1 MMTSPTRR
9 GAASRSRAGQVDR
22 GRGWAFIV
30 PFAIVA
36 VMFLIIPTLWGL
48 YLSFTN
54 ESLMGN
60 GMWVGLRNYVEALSD
75 ATMWTTLGHTVW
87 FTVLT
92 TVPLVVL
99 SLVMAIIV
107 YLGIPGQWLWRF
119 SFFAPYLL
127 PSAVVV
133 NIWTWMFNQDIG
145 LFNFW
150 LSLLGIEPVGWLSDE
165 KVAMVSMAMLTV
177 WWTVGFNFLL
187 YLSAL
192 QAIPDQLYEAAAID
206 GAGVWRK
213 LWSVTLPQLRGVT
226 VVISILQVLA
236 SLKVFDQM
244 WIAFSGGS
252 GPGGTTR
259 PILQYIYDSG
269 FTSYR
274 MGYASSMSYIFFA
287 IIIVLTIG
295 IQYLS
300 RRSRQGGVK

>member
-1 MMTSPTRR
+1 M
-9 GAASRSRAGQVDR
+9 
-22 GRGWAFIV
+22 
-30 PFAIVA
+30 
-36 VMFLIIPTLWGL
+36 
-48 YLSFTN
+48 
-54 ESLMGN
+54 
-60 GMWVGLRNYVEALSD
+60 
-75 ATMWTTLGHTVW
+75 
-87 FTVLT
+87 
-92 TVPLVVL
+92 
-99 SLVMAIIV
+99 
-107 YLGIPGQWLWRF
+107 
-119 SFFAPYLL
+119 
-127 PSAVVV
+127 
-133 NIWTWMFNQDIG
+133 
-145 LFNFW
+145 
-150 LSLLGIEPVGWLSDE
+150 GWLSDE

>member
-9 GAASRSRAGQVDR
+9 GVASRSRAGQVDR

-60 GMWVGLRNYVEALSD
+60 GIWVGLRNYVEALSD

-177 WWTVGFNFLL
+177 RWTVGFNFLL

-295 IQYLS
+295 IQYLT
-300 RRSRQGGVK
+300 RRSRQGGAK